1 VYNRGM
7 KVYFGT
13 SPRVKDKDPE
23 LIEKIYQ
30 LIEKFGYKHTSSWV
44 RDISAEKFYAL
55 SESEMGEHHKKT
67 IVAIKAADICV
78 FEVSGHSLSVGY
90 LANYAL
96 ENGKV
101 VVVLGQ
107 NQESLKLL
115 NSVKSDNLLTLVYTV
130 VTLESGLRKVLDEA
144 SKKSDVRFNFFVNP
158 KILAYLDW
166 VAQKRMVPRS
176 VFLRNL
182 IEREMKKDKEF
193 KQ

>member
-1 VYNRGM
+1 MYNWGV

-13 SPRVKDKDPE
+13 SPRVKDRDPG
-23 LIEKIYQ
+23 LIERVYQ
-30 LIEKFGYKHTSSWV
+30 LIDKFGYKHTSSWV

-55 SESEMGEHHKKT
+55 SEDEMGEHHKNT
-67 IVAIKAADICV
+67 IAAIKAADICV

-90 LANYAL
+90 LVNYAL

-101 VVVLGQ
+101 VVVLSQ

-130 VTLESGLRKVLDEA
+130 ANLESGLKKVLDEA

>member
-1 VYNRGM
+1 
-7 KVYFGT
+7 
-13 SPRVKDKDPE
+13 
-23 LIEKIYQ
+23 
-30 LIEKFGYKHTSSWV
+30 
-44 RDISAEKFYAL
+44 
-55 SESEMGEHHKKT
+55 
-67 IVAIKAADICV
+67 
-78 FEVSGHSLSVGY
+78 
-90 LANYAL
+90 
-96 ENGKV
+96 
-101 VVVLGQ
+101 
-107 NQESLKLL
+107 
-115 NSVKSDNLLTLVYTV
+115 SVKSDNLLTLVYTV